1 MLFFKFISILPFKIL
16 YYLSDGLAFLLC
28 NVVKYRKKVVLSNLK
43 NSFPE
48 KSGNEINEIC
58 GQFYRNLSDVSLET
72 IKLLTIKEDELL
84 ARLEVHNA
92 DLVNE
97 LIEKYGV
104 VLMVSS
110 HQCNWEW
117 QGQVAHFSLNKRL
130 EAVYKPLS
138 NLFFDKL
145 LLRIRS
151 RFGLFP
157 IQMKQVLRE
166 MIKRKSIKRAVG
178 LIADQVPEI
187 PEAAFW
193 VDFMNQD
200 TPFFNGAEKLAR
212 SFSYPVVYADMR
224 RINRGKY
231 LEDFE
236 VLALPPYNQLPENEI
251 TKLFANRLEKTIK
264 QNPSDWLWSHRRWK
278 YQRKETVNL

>member
-16 YYLSDGLAFLLC
+16 YFLSDGLAFLLC
-28 NVVKYRKKVVLSNLK
+28 NVVKYRKKVILLNLK

-48 KSGNEINEIC
+48 KSDKEINEIC

-72 IKLLTIKEDELL
+72 IKLLTLKEVELL
-84 ARLEVHNA
+84 KRFEVRNA
-92 DLVNE
+92 EIAND
-97 LIEKYGV
+97 LIEKYQAIILV
-104 VLMVSS
+104 TS

-117 QGQVAHFSLNKRL
+117 QGQVAHLKLKNRG

-145 LLRIRS
+145 LLKIRS

-157 IQMKQVLRE
+157 IPMKQVLRE
-166 MIKRKSIKRAVG
+166 MVRRKSIKRAVG

-187 PEAAFW
+187 PDAAFW
-193 VDFMNQD
+193 VNFLNQD

-212 SFSYPVVYADMR
+212 SFDYPVVYIDIKR
-224 RINRGKY
+224 TDRGKY
-231 LEDFE
+231 VEKFE

-264 QNPSDWLWSHRRWK
+264 QSPSDWLWSHRRWK
-278 YQRKETVNL
+278 YQRKEAVSL